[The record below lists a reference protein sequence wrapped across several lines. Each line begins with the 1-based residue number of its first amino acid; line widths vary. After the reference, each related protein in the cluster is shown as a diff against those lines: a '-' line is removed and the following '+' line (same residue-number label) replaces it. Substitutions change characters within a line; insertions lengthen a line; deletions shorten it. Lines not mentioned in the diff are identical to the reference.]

1 MRHLVALLWTA
12 LLLAQAQTLRLMDAT
27 GQEVAVASTERI
39 VSLDVTST
47 EILFALGGGPKLVAR
62 DGSSVYPSEA
72 QKLPVVG
79 LMAFPYVVDNILAQN
94 PTVVVG
100 KVGLKPDDLAAQLK
114 ARGVPYVQIPA
125 EPGIEPTKAR
135 IRLLAK
141 LVGQVERGEALV
153 AALERDLAQLKP
165 SSTVLRAVFMYMRGP
180 SMVFICGRSSNTA
193 GLIELVGAR
202 NAATWDECRP
212 SSPELLGQINP
223 DVVVVLQSGLASV
236 GGLEGFLQ
244 LPGVGQTRAGQ
255 ARRVVAVADGLSAV
269 GGPRLG
275 RAAQALYRAIFEQAG
290 FVEVNEP

>member
-1 MRHLVALLWTA
+1 MRQLVVLLWTA
-12 LLLAQAQTLRLMDAT
+12 LLLAQAQPLRLVDAT
-27 GQEVAVASTERI
+27 GQEIAVASTERI
-39 VSLDVTST
+39 VSLDMTST
-47 EILFALGGGPKLVAR
+47 EILFALGAGPKVVAR
-62 DGSSVYPSEA
+62 DGSSVYPPEA

-114 ARGVPYVQIPA
+114 ARGVPYVQVPA
-125 EPGIEPTKAR
+125 EPGVEPTKAR

-165 SSTVLRAVFMYMRGP
+165 SSAVLRGVFMYMRGP

-193 GLIELVGAR
+193 GLIELVGAK
-202 NAATWDECRP
+202 NAADWDECRP
-212 SSPELLGQINP
+212 SSPELLAQLNP
-223 DVVVVLQSGLASV
+223 DFVVVLQSGLGSV
-236 GGLEGFLQ
+236 GGLEGFLR
-244 LPGVGQTRAGQ
+244 LPGVAQTQAGQ
-255 ARRVVAVADGLSAV
+255 AHRVIAVADGLSAA

-275 RAAQALYRAIFEQAG
+275 KAAQALHRAIFEHSG